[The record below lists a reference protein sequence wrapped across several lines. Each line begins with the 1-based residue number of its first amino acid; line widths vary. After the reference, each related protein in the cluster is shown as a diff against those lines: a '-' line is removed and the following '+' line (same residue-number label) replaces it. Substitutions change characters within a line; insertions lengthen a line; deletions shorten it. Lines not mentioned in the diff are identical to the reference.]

1 MKYRVAV
8 AVLALFAVACGSSGG
23 GGTPGE
29 LASGPAAS
37 ITTVSLAVA
46 STTTGLDEVT
56 ETTAVAESLTVRV
69 VEHAFG
75 TTEVP
80 NSPERI
86 LILDAGTIL
95 PVLLFLGVENIVGAP
110 LPDGPIN
117 VTRLLSNYDLDGI
130 ESIGFPDEN
139 PELMAA
145 MRPDLIIGF
154 DSGLQETFDVY
165 SRIAPTVAVEHDLTD
180 WRGSGVRIAAAVG
193 REAEMIEELAAYD
206 ARVADLQAAI
216 GDPAGVETTIV
227 RALGPL
233 EGHGLR
239 QRLLQ
244 GERRRARHVL
254 RGHDLE
260 LARGDASI
268 HTSRQWS
275 KTCAEQLGVLLK
287 SMPSMDDALE
297 TKAWDGTVETFHSDQ
312 CAILRAFVEDTVKLP
327 GDHRNFGRQSRSEK
341 LKRAFCCFYNEVF
354 SIAIKMKFLTEN
366 LIIR

>member
-1 MKYRVAV
+1 MKYRLAV
-8 AVLALFAVACGSSGG
+8 AVFALFAVACGSSGG

-29 LASGPAAS
+29 VASGPAAS

-56 ETTAVAESLTVRV
+56 ETMAVAESLTVRA

-95 PVLLFLGVENIVGAP
+95 PVLLFLGVENIIGAP

-117 VTRLLSNYDLDGI
+117 ATRLLSNFDLDGI

-165 SRIAPTVAVEHDLTD
+165 SQIAPTVAVERDLTD
-180 WRGSGVRIAAAVG
+180 WRSSGVRIAAAVG

-206 ARVADLQAAI
+206 ARVADLQAVI

-233 EGHGLR
+233 IRLHTRFHFAGQVFDDVGFSWPSAVPADDPGIRYVQLSLEELGLADADHLFVFGAGANPDGSDVDGTI
-239 QRLLQ
+239 QAILDHPLYSTLGAAESGNVHVVDPLAWQQ
-244 GERRRARHVL
+244 GGVAAANMIL
-254 RGHDLE
+254 DDLE
-260 LARGDASI
+260 
-268 HTSRQWS
+268 
-275 KTCAEQLGVLLK
+275 GVF
-287 SMPSMDDALE
+287 P
-297 TKAWDGTVETFHSDQ
+297 
-312 CAILRAFVEDTVKLP
+312 
-327 GDHRNFGRQSRSEK
+327 
-341 LKRAFCCFYNEVF
+341 
-354 SIAIKMKFLTEN
+354 
-366 LIIR
+366 